1 MSPKPGG
8 KKTAKGDI
16 RPYYTCQSVV
26 QFGSNSDC
34 RLRNIA
40 ATGFDA
46 FIIRVIAEFGKNPDL
61 VEATVKAS
69 EKNKTQS
76 LRPLKSQMQKLRAEF
91 KEVSAEVNR
100 CLKLARNKHSGSF
113 TNDLLA
119 EANKLSERKQLLELE
134 IEKLRLEIDYCQQS
148 VGDETL
154 ITESLR
160 NLEQACQHLDFE
172 ERAEVIR
179 LLVERIEIMTS
190 EPPSDLAKMSSS
202 KAEIQPT
209 IQWHSIRI
217 KFHIQ
222 QHLEGHL
229 YPDGKTANA
238 RTDITLTAGL
248 VGTDWNKGGFVIE
261 PFTLSE
267 TLLEKASKPVRFIIY
282 KNRHLLATALE
293 WRGLLDQHPHL
304 GTSDIAAQ
312 VKLSKRRTRQ
322 ILALAN
328 LHPEIRERIL
338 AAPFKRSQRT
348 GTEKHLRSIC
358 SLPHSKQLA
367 RLRESCPWLFADDP
381 QDNLS

>member
-46 FIIRVIAEFGKNPDL
+46 FIIRVIAEFGKNPSL
-61 VEATVKAS
+61 IEATVKAS
-69 EKNKTQS
+69 EKNKAQS
-76 LRPLKSQMQKLRAEF
+76 VRPLKSQMQKLKGEL
-91 KEVSAEVNR
+91 KVVSAEVTR
-100 CLKLARNKHSGSF
+100 CLKLARNKNSGSF

-148 VGDETL
+148 VGNGTL
-154 ITESLR
+154 ISESLR
-160 NLEQACQHLDFE
+160 NLELACQHLDFE

-179 LLVERIEIMTS
+179 LLVERIEIMAS
-190 EPPSDLAKMSSS
+190 GPPKDLAERISSLG
-202 KAEIQPT
+202 KGQPAV
-209 IQWHSIRI
+209 QWHKIRI

-222 QHLEGHL
+222 QPLEGHL
-229 YPDGKTANA
+229 DSAGKTANA
-238 RTDITLTAGL
+238 RTEITLTAGL
-248 VGTDWNKGGFVIE
+248 VGTDWNKGGFVVE

-267 TLLEKASKPVRFIIY
+267 ALLERASKPVRFIIY
-282 KNRHLLATALE
+282 KNRHLIATALE
-293 WRGLLDQHPHL
+293 WRRLLNDHPHL
-304 GTSDIAAQ
+304 GTADIAAQ

-328 LHPEIRERIL
+328 LHPDIRKRIL
-338 AAPFKRSQRT
+338 AVPFKHSQRT

-358 SLPHSKQLA
+358 SLPHFRQLA
-367 RLRESCPWLFADDP
+367 RRGY
-381 QDNLS
+381 Q